1 MKNQFIY
8 NQEILNLLLLIF
20 SCILFIYNK
29 LQNAQILK
37 YIFKSNKNYHNFKHK
52 FCNNLKKNIS
62 KKYII

>member
-37 YIFKSNKNYHNFKHK
+37 YIFKSNKNYLI
-52 FCNNLKKNIS
+52 LKMMKQ
-62 KKYII
+62 YIIHINL